1 MKKTITLILLM
12 LSIVVKAQ
20 ITPEIFN
27 ENINT
32 NDIFPQSIE
41 YYNGEII
48 IPDLDNDRI
57 LKTSATVINA
67 PVTVLVSNTKFVT
80 GIKVIGSEL
89 FFFQAIT
96 TNDPSTNTG
105 KLSKINLSQSNPTVI
120 DIMSGLNIPSAIDGN
135 TNEIYFSEI
144 IGTFPDNDF
153 DNFIYSHHQ
162 ISKINLVGTPTK
174 TVLFQNR
181 DFVDDLKL
189 NSNDLYWSEY
199 FENSNEGKI
208 FKYTIT
214 NPTPTVIDFY
224 TFNNN
229 EYAIRFLIHNN
240 KMYYPTDT
248 GTDIIKVIDLS
259 QNPLISTQFS
269 NTFNYNASFA
279 NPNAMIVHNN
289 EMFVSTSFYIDNNNQ
304 KEMLYKLD
312 ISNLL
317 NESFI
322 ENKPTFYPNP
332 TTSQINFSEEI
343 SELEVYDVTGKKVKS
358 FENAN
363 TTFNVEDLEKGIYFL
378 KGKTSEQNIF
388 TEKLVKQ

>member
-1 MKKTITLILLM
+1 M
-12 LSIVVKAQ
+12 LSIVLKAQ

>member
-1 MKKTITLILLM
+1 M

>member
-135 TNEIYFSEI
+135 TSEIYFSEI

-363 TTFNVEDLEKGIYFL
+363 TTFNIDSLENGIYVL
-378 KGKTSEQNIF
+378 KGKTSSQNIF